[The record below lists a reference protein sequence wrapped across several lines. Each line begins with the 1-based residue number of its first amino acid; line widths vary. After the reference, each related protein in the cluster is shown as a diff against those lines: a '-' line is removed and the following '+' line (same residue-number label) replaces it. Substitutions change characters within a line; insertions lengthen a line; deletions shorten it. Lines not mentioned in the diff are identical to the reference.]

1 MSATPNDL
9 RVDPAFDPATQRI
22 VAFTIAELEDQTRLL
37 LRAIDGLS
45 VEQLEYQPHP
55 GMNSIGML
63 LAHIAIA
70 EFYWMNIAPACL
82 PVESEGEALC
92 RAKLGIGYDD
102 DGMPAKPGAPH
113 PATLR
118 GKDADFYRKLLA
130 DARAATHAV
139 ARIWKDDDLADVVDL
154 GRRSVTKRWILY
166 HIVEHL
172 SGHYGQVCLLKHL
185 HRAAMPGA

>member
-1 MSATPNDL
+1 MNTAPTDL
-9 RVDPAFDPATQRI
+9 TVDPAFDPATQGI

-70 EFYWMNIAPACL
+70 EFYWMNIASPRL
-82 PVESEGEALC
+82 PVETQGEALC
-92 RAKLGIGYDD
+92 RAKLGIGLDD
-102 DGMPAKPGAPH
+102 DGMPATPQAAH
-113 PATLR
+113 PQTLR

-130 DARAATHAV
+130 DARAATHTV
-139 ARIWKDDDLADVVDL
+139 ARTWNDSGLSEAIDL
-154 GRRSVTKRWILY
+154 GRRRVTKRWILY